1 MIGGPEDLIM
11 HINKSQKNKGNVFKL
26 KREEIVNIDV
36 LTTKG
41 ADRVCLI
48 RAVEKTFQQASII
61 VLRQSY
67 LDGYILKEAFDTA
80 DEDALLIDIRLPEDK
95 TNNVKLNF
103 GSIEL
108 QPKYSKQ
115 IKLKKK

>member
-1 MIGGPEDLIM
+1 MF
-11 HINKSQKNKGNVFKL
+11 FKL

-61 VLRQSY
+61 VLRQSF

-80 DEDALLIDIRLPEDK
+80 DKAALTIDIRLPEDR
-95 TNNVKLNF
+95 TNDVKLNF
-103 GSIEL
+103 GSIEFM
-108 QPKYSKQ
+108 PKYSKP
-115 IKLKKK
+115 IKLQQKKWMI